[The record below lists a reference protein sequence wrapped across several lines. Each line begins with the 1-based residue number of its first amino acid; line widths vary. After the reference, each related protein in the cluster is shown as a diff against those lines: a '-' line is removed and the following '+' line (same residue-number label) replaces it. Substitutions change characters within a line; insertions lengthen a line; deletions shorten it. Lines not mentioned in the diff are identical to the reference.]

1 MAGRPAPLEQHAR
14 DRRTRFVGPPSRARC
29 PPACSM
35 RAGGDGIRADAPLQ
49 GEITVSADIA
59 DADILRAERAFREA
73 GARNVLAR

>member
-1 MAGRPAPLEQHAR
+1 
-14 DRRTRFVGPPSRARC
+14 
-29 PPACSM
+29 M